1 MKLTGI
7 GGPAAAGPASKTA
20 KTSKSAGGGFA
31 ESLASLD
38 QAEEEVQGV
47 DAPATVGGIAA
58 LLATQGV
65 GDSLE
70 REARKRLVD
79 YGNDL
84 LDKLE
89 ELRHGLLMGAIPK
102 EKLIAMAQMVRSRR
116 DMPSDPHLSEL
127 LNEIELR
134 VEVELAKL
142 SAKDG

>member
-7 GGPAAAGPASKTA
+7 GGASAAGPASKTA

-31 ESLASLD
+31 EKLASLD
-38 QAEEEVQGV
+38 QGEEETQGV
-47 DAPATVGGIAA
+47 DAPSAVGGIAA

-65 GDSLE
+65 GDSLD

-116 DMPSDPHLSEL
+116 DVPSDPHLTEL

-142 SAKDG
+142 SARDP

>member
-7 GGPAAAGPASKTA
+7 GGASAAGPASKTA
-20 KTSKSAGGGFA
+20 KTTKSSGSGFA
-31 ESLASLD
+31 DSLASLD
-38 QAEEEVQGV
+38 QAEETQTVE
-47 DAPATVGGIAA
+47 APAAMSGIAA
-58 LLATQGV
+58 LIATQQV
-65 GDSLE
+65 GDALD
-70 REARKRLVD
+70 REAKKRLVE

-116 DMPSDPHLSEL
+116 DHIPDPHLAEL

-142 SAKDG
+142 SARDP

>member
-7 GGPAAAGPASKTA
+7 GGASAAGPASKTA
-20 KTSKSAGGGFA
+20 TTSKSAGGGFA
-31 ESLASLD
+31 EKLASLD
-38 QAEEEVQGV
+38 QAEEETQGV
-47 DAPATVGGIAA
+47 DAPAAVGGIAA

-65 GDSLE
+65 GDSLD

-89 ELRHGLLMGAIPK
+89 ELRHGLLFGAIPK
-102 EKLIAMAQMVRSRR
+102 EKLIALAQMVRSRR
-116 DMPSDPHLSEL
+116 DAPSDPHLTEL
-127 LNEIELR
+127 LSEIELR

-142 SAKDG
+142 SARDP

>member
-7 GGPAAAGPASKTA
+7 GGASAAGPASKTA
-20 KTSKSAGGGFA
+20 KTAKTSGGGFA

-38 QAEEEVQGV
+38 QAEEAQGV
-47 DAPATVGGIAA
+47 EAPATVGGIAA
-58 LLATQGV
+58 LLATQAV

-89 ELRHGLLMGAIPK
+89 ELRHGLLLGHVPK

-116 DMPSDPHLSEL
+116 DSTPDPRLSEL
-127 LNEIELR
+127 LDEIELR

-142 SAKDG
+142 SARDP